1 MPVNNRPYQTKVITP
16 ASVYVSI
23 VLLALGLL
31 AAAFDGGA
39 GPMLILVGAVFTI
52 IGFVTRARRRR
63 EALDF
68 EVQLMLHAA
77 DDPDD

>member
-1 MPVNNRPYQTKVITP
+1 M
-16 ASVYVSI
+16 YVGI

-39 GPMLILVGAVFTI
+39 GPMLILVGVVFTI

>member
-1 MPVNNRPYQTKVITP
+1 MPVSERPYQTKVVTP
-16 ASVYVSI
+16 ASVFIGIGLV
-23 VLLALGLL
+23 VLGLL
-31 AAAFDGGA
+31 AAAFEGGA
-39 GPMLILVGAVFTI
+39 GPILIIIGVIVTI

-68 EVQLMLHAA
+68 EVQMMLHAA

>member
-1 MPVNNRPYQTKVITP
+1 MNNRPYQTRVTTP
-16 ASVYVSI
+16 AAVYVGI
-23 VLLALGLL
+23 ILLALGLL

-39 GPMLILVGAVFTI
+39 GPLLIIVGAVVTI

-68 EVQLMLHAA
+68 EVQLMLQAA